1 MHQLDPSIQQP
12 QQYLRGSLMTG
23 HFGVL
28 LINGEEMVEQF
39 MSSCVTC
46 RKNRMLNYISPVG
59 MSDSRMLPT
68 VHPFSMISIDPIT
81 SWPIILPD
89 NSIKKLPILIVL
101 CRQTGFVWHKI
112 LYDWTTRS
120 FTLAIMIL
128 QYRYG
133 KVQSIV
139 SDQGSNMN
147 PLNLNPGISVD
158 GEEKRLMSIIH
169 RQCPVGAQHENTV
182 ESRIRLIKQFALKMI
197 GRVKG
202 ERYKPL
208 PITQTDF
215 ILALALYEINN
226 IPLFRHEKYL
236 YLTPQAIVNPLF
248 KMSVGK
254 LEEDIVTAQQQPQ
267 PQQQNNHNCSWVETK

>member
-1 MHQLDPSIQQP
+1 MLCSQKYYTFEILAKCNVMNVQGVLCKHTTVEPLAISMLGTPIISNRDPISKLLINKAH
-12 QQYLRGSLMTG
+12 LREIHASVRPIHSTASTTLARLMTG
-23 HFGVL
+23 HFVVL

-46 RKNRMLNYISPVG
+46 RKNRMLHYIAPVG
-59 MSDSRMLPT
+59 MSDTRMLPT
-68 VHPFSMISIDPIT
+68 VHPFAMISIDPIT

-112 LYDWTTRS
+112 LFNWTTKS

-147 PLNLNPGISVD
+147 PLNL
-158 GEEKRLMSIIH
+158 K
-169 RQCPVGAQHENTV
+169 
-182 ESRIRLIKQFALKMI
+182 SRNL
-197 GRVKG
+197 
-202 ERYKPL
+202 
-208 PITQTDF
+208 
-215 ILALALYEINN
+215 
-226 IPLFRHEKYL
+226 
-236 YLTPQAIVNPLF
+236 
-248 KMSVGK
+248 S
-254 LEEDIVTAQQQPQ
+254 
-267 PQQQNNHNCSWVETK
+267 